1 MEDVVDLIA
10 TDASASDISD
20 KMKEILYAKA
30 AERIDIARPYVANAM
45 FGQEFEYPEVEDE
58 VETEVGDEP
67 DEVVDEIETETETEQ
82 KRNQKNDYQT
92 TSRMIVLVVMQPTS
106 YQPQA
111 VLHVMMQNSELLQ
124 YDGTIWE

>member
-30 AERIDIARPYVANAM
+30 AERIDVARPYVANAM

-58 VETEVGDEP
+58 VETDETEVEAEAET
-67 DEVVDEIETETETEQ
+67 EVVDEVETETDNEEE
-82 KRNQKNDYQT
+82 
-92 TSRMIVLVVMQPTS
+92 
-106 YQPQA
+106 
-111 VLHVMMQNSELLQ
+111 SE
-124 YDGTIWE
+124 

>member
-45 FGQEFEYPEVEDE
+45 FGQEFEYPQVEGE
-58 VETEVGDEP
+58 IETEIGDEP
-67 DEVVDEIETETETEQ
+67 TDEVVDEIETETEEE
-82 KRNQKNDYQT
+82 
-92 TSRMIVLVVMQPTS
+92 
-106 YQPQA
+106 
-111 VLHVMMQNSELLQ
+111 SE
-124 YDGTIWE
+124 E

>member
-10 TDASASDISD
+10 TDASPADISD

-45 FGQEFEYPEVEDE
+45 FGQEFEYPEVEGE

-67 DEVVDEIETETETEQ
+67 TDEVVDEIETETEEE
-82 KRNQKNDYQT
+82 
-92 TSRMIVLVVMQPTS
+92 
-106 YQPQA
+106 
-111 VLHVMMQNSELLQ
+111 SE
-124 YDGTIWE
+124 E

>member
-10 TDASASDISD
+10 TDASPADISD

-45 FGQEFEYPEVEDE
+45 FGQDFEYPEVEGE

-67 DEVVDEIETETETEQ
+67 TDEVVDEIETETEEE
-82 KRNQKNDYQT
+82 
-92 TSRMIVLVVMQPTS
+92 
-106 YQPQA
+106 
-111 VLHVMMQNSELLQ
+111 SE
-124 YDGTIWE
+124 E

>member
-30 AERIDIARPYVANAM
+30 AERIDVARPYVANAM

-58 VETEVGDEP
+58 VDETT
-67 DEVVDEIETETETEQ
+67 DEVVDELETDTETDTEEE
-82 KRNQKNDYQT
+82 
-92 TSRMIVLVVMQPTS
+92 
-106 YQPQA
+106 
-111 VLHVMMQNSELLQ
+111 SE
-124 YDGTIWE
+124 E

>member
-45 FGQEFEYPEVEDE
+45 FGQEFEYPEVEGE

-67 DEVVDEIETETETEQ
+67 TDEIETETEAEEETE
-82 KRNQKNDYQT
+82 
-92 TSRMIVLVVMQPTS
+92 
-106 YQPQA
+106 
-111 VLHVMMQNSELLQ
+111 E
-124 YDGTIWE
+124 

>member
-30 AERIDIARPYVANAM
+30 AERIDVARPYVANAM

-58 VETEVGDEP
+58 FDETT
-67 DEVVDEIETETETEQ
+67 DEVVDELETETDTEEE
-82 KRNQKNDYQT
+82 
-92 TSRMIVLVVMQPTS
+92 
-106 YQPQA
+106 
-111 VLHVMMQNSELLQ
+111 SE
-124 YDGTIWE
+124 E

>member
-30 AERIDIARPYVANAM
+30 AERIDVARPYVANAM

-58 VETEVGDEP
+58 VENDETT
-67 DEVVDEIETETETEQ
+67 DEVVDELETETDTEEE
-82 KRNQKNDYQT
+82 
-92 TSRMIVLVVMQPTS
+92 
-106 YQPQA
+106 
-111 VLHVMMQNSELLQ
+111 SE
-124 YDGTIWE
+124 E